1 MAWQPLTLTT
11 PTMSALAAQQG
22 VELLQFSPWSHG
34 VAESGDGASWLS
46 FPNAVAAVV
55 ERLPMNTQAV
65 FAVAVSSSSLAALAG
80 QLTNLAAVL
89 PLKQVLA
96 AARQAATRADLA
108 LSKLELIE
116 APKLADKVPLNQI
129 KTVNEQLKKA
139 LSVQALA
146 NAQALNGVNPLADL
160 QTLAA
165 DKLAADAAVNTPL
178 PALNGGVG
186 WRFYADADIAN
197 ALRTGHPADDQT
209 LTVMLVFVG
218 TADSLAFLRELMP

>member
-1 MAWQPLTLTT
+1 MAWQPLSLST
-11 PTMSALAAQQG
+11 PTMSALGAQQG

-34 VAESGDGASWLS
+34 VAERGDGASWLS

-55 ERLPMNTQAV
+55 ERLPLNSQAV
-65 FAVAVSSSSLAALAG
+65 FAVAVSASSLAALAG
-80 QLTNLAAVL
+80 QLTSLAAAL
-89 PLKQVLA
+89 PLKQVVA
-96 AARQAATRADLA
+96 TARQAAARAELA

-116 APKLADKVPLNQI
+116 APKLAEKVPLNQI

-146 NAQALNGVNPLADL
+146 NAQALNGVNPLDDL
-160 QTLAA
+160 QALAA
-165 DKLAADAAVNTPL
+165 DKLAADEAINTVL
-178 PALNGGVG
+178 PALSGGAG
-186 WRFYADADIAN
+186 WRFYADNDIAN

-218 TADSLAFLRELMP
+218 TVDSLAYLRELMP